1 MIHWLYLIAVWLH
14 ILSATVWVGG
24 MFFLVLV
31 VVPWL
36 RHAPRAEAGAF
47 WTATGTR
54 FRVIGWTC
62 FTISLATGTFI
73 LYLRGVRFSDFAVVG
88 WRTSPFGQTVMLKLG
103 VFAAVLATSI
113 AHDFVVGPRAAR
125 ALALA
130 GTTGAP
136 DLAQAIR
143 LRRQAS
149 WLGRINALLALVL
162 VALAVMLVRGR
173 PW

>member
-14 ILSATVWVGG
+14 ILAATVWVGG

-36 RHAPRAEAGAF
+36 RHATRADAGAF

-62 FTISLATGTFI
+62 FAISLTTGTFV
-73 LYLRGVRFSDFAVVG
+73 LYLRGVRFSDFAIAG
-88 WRTSPFGQTVMLKLG
+88 WRASPFGQTVMMKLG
-103 VFAAVLATSI
+103 VFTAVLATSI

-125 ALALA
+125 ALASSSEA
-130 GTTGAP
+130 GAP
-136 DLAQAIR
+136 ALAAATR

-149 WLGRINALLALVL
+149 WLGRINAVLALAL

>member
-14 ILSATVWVGG
+14 ILAATVWVGG

-36 RHAPRAEAGAF
+36 RHASRADAGAF

-62 FTISLATGTFI
+62 FAISLSTGTFV
-73 LYLRGVRFSDFAVVG
+73 LYLRGVRFSDFAIAG
-88 WRTSPFGQTVMLKLG
+88 WRSSPFGQTVILKLS
-103 VFAAVLATSI
+103 VFAAVLIISI
-113 AHDFVVGPRAAR
+113 VHDFVVGPRAAR

-130 GTTGAP
+130 ATTGITDVA
-136 DLAQAIR
+136 ATTR

-149 WLGRINALLALVL
+149 WLGRINALLALTL